1 MMRPFPRLRHDKRGV
16 TIVEFA
22 LVAPILLGV
31 IMGGFELA
39 YQGYVQAVVQG
50 ELMKAGRNNALER
63 AGSDDERFIID
74 ESIRQAILRVAPSA
88 RVAPPQRVA
97 FSSYARVKSPA
108 EPDGNNNGIC
118 EPGETYEDSNRNGR
132 WDDNSG
138 VSNGSGAKDVIVYT
152 VNVEYDRLFPV
163 GSLMGMSNTV
173 EISASTNLRIQ
184 PYDMQGPVP
193 MRTCS

>member
-1 MMRPFPRLRHDKRGV
+1 MFRLLPRIGRDRSGV

-22 LVAPILLGV
+22 LVVPVLLAV
-31 IMGGFELA
+31 VMGGFELA
-39 YQGYVQAVVQG
+39 YQGYVKAVVQG
-50 ELMKAGRNNALER
+50 ELMTAGRNSALER

-97 FSSYARVKSPA
+97 FSSYARVRSPA

-118 EPGETYEDSNRNGR
+118 EPGETYEDSNRNGQ

-138 VSNGSGAKDVIVYT
+138 VANGTGAKDVIVYT

-163 GSLMGMSNTV
+163 GALIGMSNTV

-193 MRTCS
+193 VRTCS